1 MLNADLASH
10 TTISIYWKKRIPIT
24 MEVFKMRYSI
34 VICALMI
41 LAALTGA
48 GYGQVAVQPTVAP
61 GGETGYFLIQS
72 IPTGS
77 DLYFDGIFQGET
89 PATVGVSTTGNPEHT
104 IMVTAPGYQTYTQ
117 TYNGNPTP
125 GQTITI
131 TATLTPSAQTGNI
144 YVTSSPSGALATLDR
159 SQSATTPYT
168 YTNIPVGTHE
178 VSVYLSGY
186 QTFYTSVNVQNGV
199 TTNINAVLTPTI
211 TTGSLSVSST
221 PGGAAVYVD
230 GLYRGVTSTIVGNL
244 AAGQHSVRLSLAG
257 YQDWTGT
264 VSISSGATTY
274 LNPTLVRE
282 QTPVYGTASITS
294 NPPGA
299 SVYANGVYVGQTRAG
314 APLVFSQVTPGTYS
328 VLLSKAGYQD
338 YTGNVQVQAGQNY
351 DFTVTLT
358 PVSNPTTGSVS
369 ISSSPSGAEVYLNN
383 AFKGLSPLTIDSLS
397 PGSYIVILKLNGYQ
411 DWQSSAQVTA
421 GQTTQLSATLLP
433 SSTPTPTP
441 TATGSWP
448 LAVIGAS
455 GLIFLLFWRKT

>member
-1 MLNADLASH
+1 
-10 TTISIYWKKRIPIT
+10 
-24 MEVFKMRYSI
+24 MEVLVMRFSI
-34 VICALMI
+34 VISALI
-41 LAALTGA
+41 LLAALTGA
-48 GYGQVAVQPTVAP
+48 GFGQGVVTLPATEAP
-61 GGETGYFLIQS
+61 GGDQGYFLIQS

-77 DLYFDGIFQGET
+77 DVYFDGIFQGET
-89 PATVGVSTTGNPEHT
+89 PVTVTVSTTGNPQHT
-104 IMVTAPGYQTYTQ
+104 LMVTAPGYEAWTQ
-117 TYNGNPTP
+117 TYSGNPRP

-144 YVTSSPSGALATLDR
+144 YVTSSPSGALVTLDR
-159 SQSATTPYT
+159 SQSAPTPYT
-168 YTNIPVGTHE
+168 FINIPVGTHE

-199 TTNINAVLTPTI
+199 TANINAVLTPTV

-221 PGGAAVYVD
+221 PGSAAVYVD

-244 AAGQHSVRLSLAG
+244 AAGQHSVRLSKAG
-257 YQDWTGT
+257 YQDWTGS
-264 VSISSGATTY
+264 VSIASGATTY
-274 LNPTLVRE
+274 LNPTLVKE

-314 APLVFSQVTPGTYS
+314 SPLVFSQVTPGSYS

-338 YTGNVQVQAGQNY
+338 YTANVQIQAGQNY

-358 PVSNPTTGSVS
+358 PVSNPTTGS
-369 ISSSPSGAEVYLNN
+369 ISVTSSPTGAEVYLNN
-383 AFKGLSPLTIDSLS
+383 EFKGLSPLTLDSLS
-397 PGSYIVILKLNGYQ
+397 PGSYIVILRLNGYQ

-421 GQTTQLSATLLP
+421 GQNTQLSATLLP
-433 SSTPTPTP
+433 AATPTP

-448 LAVIGAS
+448 IAVIGAS
-455 GLIFLLFWRKT
+455 GLIFLLFWRRT